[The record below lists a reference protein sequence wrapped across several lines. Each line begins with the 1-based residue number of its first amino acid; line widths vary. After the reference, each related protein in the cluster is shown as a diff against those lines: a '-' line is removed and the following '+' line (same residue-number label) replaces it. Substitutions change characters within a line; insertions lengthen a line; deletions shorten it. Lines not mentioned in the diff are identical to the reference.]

1 MNHTLAANAIKRKRR
16 ATTKSRNVLAAA
28 LCFCLLGMSHSTFA
42 LQPITKQIDSTNQT
56 VLKPNVSLETGQAS
70 EYPTRKFGPPYPFT
84 AHQLKEM
91 LLKVAALKDEPK
103 EGAELMNIFNIPA
116 TELHHQEANNSLPD
130 GRQYVFKARKDWY
143 FNLSYFLREKS
154 RYSNLSFGW
163 GSQSENRVEHFP
175 EPPTGLC
182 IRSEKFLK
190 ELGSVGWQI
199 KSKTEIQ
206 EIPLTYELYKNN
218 FHALSL
224 FFSHEEKCLLS
235 FYVLWNKEFRS

>member
-1 MNHTLAANAIKRKRR
+1 
-16 ATTKSRNVLAAA
+16 
-28 LCFCLLGMSHSTFA
+28 MSHSTFA

-56 VLKPNVSLETGQAS
+56 VLKPNVSLEAGQAS
-70 EYPTRKFGPPYPFT
+70 ENPTRKFGPPYPFT

-143 FNLSYFLREKS
+143 FNLSFFLREKS

-218 FHALSL
+218 SHALSL